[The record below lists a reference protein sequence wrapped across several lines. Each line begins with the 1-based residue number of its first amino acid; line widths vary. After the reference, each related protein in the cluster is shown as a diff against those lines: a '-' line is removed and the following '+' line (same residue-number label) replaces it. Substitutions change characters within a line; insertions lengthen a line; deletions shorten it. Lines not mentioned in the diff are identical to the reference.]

1 MTRVTHVG
9 TSHLLTVK
17 QEYLAAIIFDSFS
30 NMAIWQIINLVI
42 SNTGIPNDWD
52 VFIFEDDKLK

>member
-1 MTRVTHVG
+1 M
-9 TSHLLTVK
+9 SHLSTVK
-17 QEYLAAIIFDSFS
+17 QEYLAAIIFGSFS
-30 NMAIWQIINLVI
+30 NMAIWQRINFAI